1 MSDFSELCPLF
12 NTGVYKEMSI
22 SYIQMTGVSI
32 TGNALVGALTAAK
45 YPGSIKFQRSVV
57 VTKVYHRADDAPA
70 TACILLIGR
79 RAATGTAA
87 CTAFASLSCSTTATT
102 YPKTRWRAMTQS
114 ANKNFNAADVL
125 NIAHKAA
132 CATPGIHSFI
142 IRYKER

>member
-12 NTGVYKEMSI
+12 STGVYKELTI
-22 SYIQMTGVSI
+22 DNIYMTGVS
-32 TGNALVGALTAAK
+32 TTSNALVGALTAAK

-70 TACILLIGR
+70 TACIILVGR

-87 CTAFASLSCSTTATT
+87 NTAFASISCSTTSTT
-102 YPKTRWRAMTQS
+102 YPKQRWLAMTQA

-125 NIAHKAA
+125 NISHKAT